1 MLCVFDLAMFP
12 FIFVCHILVAVET
25 QAFEET
31 TTASKLHAVWTGFTQ
46 DKTFTNQPRSRDSRI
61 SQTSFEAV
69 SSENLQC
76 PLKLPRQRV
85 PGSSQKAVISCS
97 PWLLPAELLL

>member
-1 MLCVFDLAMFP
+1 M
-12 FIFVCHILVAVET
+12 CHIFVAVET

-46 DKTFTNQPRSRDSRI
+46 DKSFTSQPRSRDSRI

-69 SSENLQC
+69 SSL
-76 PLKLPRQRV
+76 R
-85 PGSSQKAVISCS
+85 ICS
-97 PWLLPAELLL
+97 VLSDSLDSMSLVLLRRL